1 MPCVA
6 IDCVTMKNQPIFEF
20 AAASGK
26 TPARTTIG
34 FRLENEKF
42 AELSRRAKALG
53 VSPHELARHYV
64 LEILS
69 EKEER
74 GALREAVNALGEYL
88 GEVRKDIALAAEALL
103 TAAGTVEE
111 KDAREWAKKNLNR
124 D

>member
-1 MPCVA
+1 MV
-6 IDCVTMKNQPIFEF
+6 MKKQPLFEF
-20 AAASGK
+20 ADASGK
-26 TPARTTIG
+26 TSVRTTIG
-34 FRLENEKF
+34 FRLKNENF
-42 AELSRRAKALG
+42 VELSRRAKVLG

-88 GEVRKDIALAAEALL
+88 AEVRKDIALAAEALL